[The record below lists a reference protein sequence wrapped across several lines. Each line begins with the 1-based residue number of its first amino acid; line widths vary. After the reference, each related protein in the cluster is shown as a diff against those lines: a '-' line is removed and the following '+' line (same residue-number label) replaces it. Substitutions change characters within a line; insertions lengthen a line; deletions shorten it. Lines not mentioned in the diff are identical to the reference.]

1 MKDDRR
7 GGRANASV
15 RSVKALRIPSLK
27 EKNTKNARKTAAARG
42 GLFLMIILI
51 FTCIPYFQ
59 YIMQGLN
66 LLVNKMCLKG

>member
-7 GGRANASV
+7 EGRANASV

-42 GLFLMIILI
+42 GLFLMIILN
-51 FTCIPYFQ
+51 FT
-59 YIMQGLN
+59 
-66 LLVNKMCLKG
+66 